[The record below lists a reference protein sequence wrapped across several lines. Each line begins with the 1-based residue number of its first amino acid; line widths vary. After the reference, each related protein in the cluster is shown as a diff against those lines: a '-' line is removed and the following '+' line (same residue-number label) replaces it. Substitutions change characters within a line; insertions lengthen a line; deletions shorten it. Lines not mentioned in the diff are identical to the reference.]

1 MEKRVIEKLRER
13 GLLLATAESCT
24 GGLCAKRL
32 TDVPGASQVFCG
44 GVVSYTNDVKMRLLG
59 VKESADPDGPKVP
72 VEILLLRRENAT
84 DWEALVKPG
93 RRLKPGAVCSFGDG
107 LLKCEIMSSVPE
119 IGGRIVRFSWDQVGQ
134 RPTSDSDCLQSRSEA
149 QHTALCCG
157 MGR

>member
-59 VKESADPDGPKVP
+59 VKEETLAQF
-72 VEILLLRRENAT
+72 
-84 DWEALVKPG
+84 
-93 RRLKPGAVCSFGDG
+93 GAVSGETAREMAEGVRKATGADVAVSVTGVAGPSSDEMGNVVGTVFIAFSSEQETVSEKLQLSGDRE
-107 LLKCEIMSSVPE
+107 KIREQSVNAMLWLVMRK
-119 IGGRIVRFSWDQVGQ
+119 I
-134 RPTSDSDCLQSRSEA
+134 
-149 QHTALCCG
+149 
-157 MGR
+157 

>member
-59 VKESADPDGPKVP
+59 VKEETLAQF
-72 VEILLLRRENAT
+72 
-84 DWEALVKPG
+84 
-93 RRLKPGAVCSFGDG
+93 GAVSGETAREMAEGARQATGADVAVSVTGVAGPSSDDMGNVVGTVFIAFSSEQETVSEKLQLSGDRE
-107 LLKCEIMSSVPE
+107 KIREQSVNAMLWLAMRK
-119 IGGRIVRFSWDQVGQ
+119 I
-134 RPTSDSDCLQSRSEA
+134 
-149 QHTALCCG
+149 
-157 MGR
+157 

>member
-59 VKESADPDGPKVP
+59 VKEETLAQF
-72 VEILLLRRENAT
+72 
-84 DWEALVKPG
+84 
-93 RRLKPGAVCSFGDG
+93 GAVSGETAREMAEGARKATGADVAVSVTGVAGPSSDEMGNVVGTVFIAFSSEQETISEKLQLSGDRE
-107 LLKCEIMSSVPE
+107 KIREQSVNAMLWLAMRK
-119 IGGRIVRFSWDQVGQ
+119 I
-134 RPTSDSDCLQSRSEA
+134 
-149 QHTALCCG
+149 
-157 MGR
+157 

>member
-59 VKESADPDGPKVP
+59 VKEETLAQF
-72 VEILLLRRENAT
+72 
-84 DWEALVKPG
+84 
-93 RRLKPGAVCSFGDG
+93 GAVSGETAREMAAGARQATGADVAVAVTGVAGPSSDEMGNVVGTVFIAFSSEQETVSEKLQLSGDRE
-107 LLKCEIMSSVPE
+107 KIREQSVNAMLWLAMRK
-119 IGGRIVRFSWDQVGQ
+119 I
-134 RPTSDSDCLQSRSEA
+134 
-149 QHTALCCG
+149 
-157 MGR
+157 

>member
-59 VKESADPDGPKVP
+59 VKEETLAQF
-72 VEILLLRRENAT
+72 
-84 DWEALVKPG
+84 
-93 RRLKPGAVCSFGDG
+93 GAVSGETAREMAEGALKATGADVAVSVTGVAGPSSDEMGNVVGTVFIAFSSEQETISEKLQLSGDRE
-107 LLKCEIMSSVPE
+107 KIREQSVNAMLWLAMRK
-119 IGGRIVRFSWDQVGQ
+119 I
-134 RPTSDSDCLQSRSEA
+134 
-149 QHTALCCG
+149 
-157 MGR
+157 